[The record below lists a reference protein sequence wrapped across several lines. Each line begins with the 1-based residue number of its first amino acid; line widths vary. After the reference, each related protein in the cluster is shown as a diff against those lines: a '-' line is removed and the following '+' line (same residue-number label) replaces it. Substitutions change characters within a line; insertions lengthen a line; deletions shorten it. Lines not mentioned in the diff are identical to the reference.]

1 MKKIIT
7 FLLFLISI
15 NLYALDFKTDFS
27 FNNLYFDSDNKIN
40 PNSYGFEFSEVVSQE
55 ISDGLILDVGFKK
68 SLISDYSIFTDFKIQ
83 RDLFGFNLGIFTNFL
98 NDSSKILTPGLNY
111 GVDFKIPGI
120 TLLHLKLKNT
130 IPNTT
135 PLEAG
140 TTINNYDIKVGF
152 YLGDAI
158 ISANILSESSAK
170 GNILK
175 SESLT
180 SDKYFLNLDL
190 FNKYSKYRINI
201 DLGWNLLTKEITTL
215 NTDGTTVS
223 GSKTGDYQAGSG
235 YFDSDITL
243 LLTDYLT
250 INFGV
255 LLHLIKLPIKNVTSF
270 ENDKLYWGGNI
281 GFTLRF

>member
-1 MKKIIT
+1 MKKTIT

-170 GNILK
+170 GNILT

-215 NTDGTTVS
+215 NTDGTTIS